1 MFRRAQ
7 QQDDGSRARW
17 PSAVQVQPWRPG
29 SRAAGPTPTS
39 APEAGG
45 QPAPEPVREQEP
57 TAAVTAVEDERYER
71 LAARA
76 ATAIRRMRRLKEQVE
91 QLTAELAE
99 VTAERD
105 RLREQRV
112 IDLDA
117 APVPR
122 RVRP

>member
-57 TAAVTAVEDERYER
+57 TAAATAVEDERYER
-71 LAARA
+71 L
-76 ATAIRRMRRLKEQVE
+76 RRMRRLKEQVE